1 MHKKQKFCLD
11 MEMEM
16 LTSFLS
22 ESEWKSNNKFDAYL
36 QKGAFAI
43 KIYFYWKY
51 NKKASFS
58 E

>member
-1 MHKKQKFCLD
+1 

-43 KIYFYWKY
+43 KIYFFWKY